1 MTQSIEAQ
9 LTQIRSDLA
18 TLAKSVADRGREKG
32 DDYAHDLGRAAE
44 RYWDQAGTRTRHAL
58 DELGTGLRSVE
69 SDVIDRIR
77 ANPLATLGLIGGAAL
92 LLGWLARK

>member
-18 TLAKSVADRGREKG
+18 TLAKSVADRGREKS
-32 DDYAHDLGRAAE
+32 DDYAHEIGRTAE
-44 RYWDQAGTRTRHAL
+44 RYWDQAGVRTRHAI
-58 DELGTGLRSVE
+58 DELGSGLRSVE
-69 SDVIDRIR
+69 TDLVDRIR